1 MISTAAHCRFTPIAK
16 AVNRRRGPVLAAGGS
31 RNARHRLAGVA
42 LAATAAILDLAGGAR
57 GELRYQADEWIAECS
72 GVPGSRGSCSITV
85 PFWEA
90 GDSGKGSFALVV
102 MLQTGDVGLVGTPPP
117 VRAVL
122 RVDSNPQAVCQGQR
136 YCIFPAAQSLAV
148 LRELEHADLI
158 LIDVDTA
165 KGQFSF
171 SLSPKGYAASVAQ
184 IRAWG
189 YALNTN

>member
-1 MISTAAHCRFTPIAK
+1 
-16 AVNRRRGPVLAAGGS
+16 
-31 RNARHRLAGVA
+31 LAGAA
-42 LAATAAILDLAGGAR
+42 LAGAVILGLPGGAR
-57 GELRYQADEWIAECS
+57 AELRYQADEWIAECS

-85 PFWEA
+85 PFWQA
-90 GDSGKGSFALVV
+90 ADNGKGSFALVV

-122 RVDSNPQAVCQGQR
+122 RVDSNPQAVCRGQR

-148 LRELEHADLI
+148 LRELDHAELI

-165 KGQFSF
+165 KGHFSF
-171 SLSPKGYAASVAQ
+171 SLSPKGYHASVAQ

-189 YALNTN
+189 YALNAD